1 MSVPRPA
8 PRVVNFGCRLNAAEA
23 AGIEA
28 MLARAGDD
36 ETIVVNSCAVTQEAE
51 RDAFAAIRRLKREHP
66 THRIVVTGCAAQIDP
81 ARFSAM
87 AEVAAVVGNRD
98 KLAPETWSARAAGVS
113 DIMVRQDFVE
123 SDTALAP
130 GRTRAFVEI
139 QQGCDHRC
147 TFCVIPYGRGPSR
160 SLPQARAIARVVA
173 CVAAGRREV
182 VLTGVDLTAWGNDL
196 AGHPRL
202 GDLCSAILAAVP
214 NLARLRLSSVD
225 PAELDAG
232 IFELLAHEPRFAP
245 FLHLSAQAGD
255 DLVLKRMKRRHSR
268 QQILDVVAQARAARP
283 DIAISADLIAGF
295 PTESDAA
302 FAQSMSLV
310 DAACL
315 ANAHVFAYSP
325 RPGTP
330 AVRMRAIAPAIVSRR
345 AKLLRD
351 AVAVARK
358 RYLDTRIGSRA
369 DVLVEKSG
377 RDGLDAQGVRV
388 KLAHAFAQGTMLRVR
403 IVGHDGIAA
412 EAGAAEI
419 VTA

>member
-1 MSVPRPA
+1 MSAPRPA

-28 MLARAGDD
+28 MLARAGDE

-51 RDAFAAIRRLKREHP
+51 RDAFAAIRRLKRDYP
-66 THRIVVTGCAAQIDP
+66 SSRIVVTGCAAQIEP

-98 KLAPETWSARAAGVS
+98 KLAPETWAMRAAGVS
-113 DIMVRQDFVE
+113 DIMVPQDFVE
-123 SDTALAP
+123 SDAALAP

-160 SLPQARAIARVVA
+160 SLPQARAIARVA
-173 CVAAGRREV
+173 DAVAAGRREV
-182 VLTGVDLTAWGNDL
+182 VLTGVDLTAWGGDL
-196 AGHPRL
+196 AGQPQL
-202 GDLCSAILAAVP
+202 GELCAAILDAVP
-214 NLARLRLSSVD
+214 DLARLRLSSVD
-225 PAELDAG
+225 PAELDAR
-232 IFELLAHEPRFAP
+232 IFDLLAQEPRFAP

-268 QQILDVVAQARAARP
+268 QQILDVVARARLARP
-283 DIAISADLIAGF
+283 DIAIGADLIAGF

-302 FAQSMSLV
+302 FAQSISLV
-310 DAACL
+310 EAAGL
-315 ANAHVFAYSP
+315 ATAHVFAYSP

-330 AVRMRAIAPAIVSRR
+330 AARMRPVAPAVIVRR

-351 AVAVARK
+351 AVAAARA
-358 RYLDTRIGSRA
+358 RYLDSRIGGYA

-388 KLAHAFAQGTMLRVR
+388 KLAHGAEQGAMLRAR

-412 EAGAAEI
+412 EGVAA
-419 VTA
+419 

>member
-1 MSVPRPA
+1 MAAMSV

-28 MLARAGDD
+28 MLAQAGDD

-51 RDAFAAIRRLKREHP
+51 RDAFAAIRRLKRDHP
-66 THRIVVTGCAAQIDP
+66 QHRIVVTGCAAQIDP

-98 KLAPETWSARAAGVS
+98 KLAPETWAARISSVS

-123 SDTALAP
+123 SDFSLAP
-130 GRTRAFVEI
+130 GRTRAFIEI

-160 SLPQARAIARVVA
+160 SLGADRAIARVA
-173 CVAAGRREV
+173 AAVAAGRREV

-196 AGHPRL
+196 PGQPQL
-202 GDLCSAILAAVP
+202 GDLCAAILAAVP
-214 NLARLRLSSVD
+214 DLARLRLSSVD
-225 PAELDAG
+225 PAELDAR
-232 IFELLAHEPRFAP
+232 IFDLLADAPRFAP

-255 DLVLKRMKRRHSR
+255 DLILKRMKRRHSR
-268 QQILDVVAQARAARP
+268 QQILDVAANARAARP

-302 FAQSMSLV
+302 FAQSVSLV
-310 DAACL
+310 AAAGL
-315 ANAHVFAYSP
+315 ANAHVFAYST

-330 AVRMRAIAPAIVSRR
+330 AARMRAIAPAIVAQR
-345 AKLLRD
+345 AKTLRN
-351 AVAVARK
+351 AVAAARK
-358 RYLDTRIGSRA
+358 RYLDTRIGTLA
-369 DVLVEKSG
+369 NVLVEKSG
-377 RDGLDAQGVRV
+377 QDGLDAQGVRV
-388 KLAHAFAQGTMLRVR
+388 KFADAAAQGTLLCLR

-412 EAGAAEI
+412 NGVAA
-419 VTA
+419 

>member
-1 MSVPRPA
+1 MGAMSAPRPA

-51 RDAFAAIRRLKREHP
+51 RDAFAAIRRLKRDYP
-66 THRIVVTGCAAQIDP
+66 SSRIVVTGCAAQIEP

-98 KLAPETWSARAAGVS
+98 KLAPETWAMRAVGVS

-160 SLPQARAIARVVA
+160 SLPQTRAIARVA
-173 CVAAGRREV
+173 DAVAAGRREA
-182 VLTGVDLTAWGNDL
+182 VLTGVDLTAWGCDL
-196 AGHPRL
+196 AGQPRL
-202 GDLCSAILAAVP
+202 GDLCAAILDAVP
-214 NLARLRLSSVD
+214 DLARLRLSSVD
-225 PAELDAG
+225 PAELDAR
-232 IFELLAHEPRFAP
+232 IFDLLAQEPRFAP

-255 DLVLKRMKRRHSR
+255 DLVLKRMRRRHSR
-268 QQILDVVAQARAARP
+268 QQILDVVARARLARP
-283 DIAISADLIAGF
+283 DVAIGADLIAGF

-302 FAQSMSLV
+302 FAQSISLV
-310 DAACL
+310 EEAGLAA
-315 ANAHVFAYSP
+315 AHVFAYSP

-330 AVRMRAIAPAIVSRR
+330 AARMRPVAPAVVVRR

-351 AVAVARK
+351 AVAVARG
-358 RYLDTRIGSRA
+358 RYLDSRIGGFA

-388 KLAHAFAQGTMLRVR
+388 KLAQGAAQGTLLRAR
-403 IVGHDGIAA
+403 IVGHDGSAA
-412 EAGAAEI
+412 EGVAA
-419 VTA
+419 

>member
-1 MSVPRPA
+1 MSAPRPA

-28 MLARAGDD
+28 MLAQAGDD
-36 ETIVVNSCAVTQEAE
+36 DTIVINSCAVTQEAE
-51 RDAFAAIRRLKREHP
+51 RDAFAAIRRLKRAHP

-98 KLAPETWSARAAGVS
+98 KLAPETWATRAAGVS

-123 SDTALAP
+123 SDAALAP

-160 SLPQARAIARVVA
+160 SLPQARAIARVAAAVA
-173 CVAAGRREV
+173 SGRREV

-196 AGHPRL
+196 PGTPRL
-202 GDLCSAILAAVP
+202 GELCAAILAAVP
-214 NLARLRLSSVD
+214 DLARLRLSSVD
-225 PAELDAG
+225 PAELDAR
-232 IFELLAHEPRFAP
+232 IFDLLANEPRFAP

-255 DLVLKRMKRRHSR
+255 DLILKRMKRRHSR
-268 QQILDVVAQARAARP
+268 QQILDVVGRARAARP

-302 FAQSMSLV
+302 FAQSVSLV
-310 DAACL
+310 EATGM

-330 AVRMRAIAPAIVSRR
+330 AARMRAIPPAIVVQR
-345 AKLLRD
+345 AKRLRE
-351 AVAVARK
+351 AVAAARA
-358 RYLDTRIGSRA
+358 RYLDSRIGSFA

-388 KLAHAFAQGTMLRVR
+388 KLAQTAAQGTLLRAR
-403 IVGHDGIAA
+403 IVGHDGVSADGVAA
-412 EAGAAEI
+412 
-419 VTA
+419 